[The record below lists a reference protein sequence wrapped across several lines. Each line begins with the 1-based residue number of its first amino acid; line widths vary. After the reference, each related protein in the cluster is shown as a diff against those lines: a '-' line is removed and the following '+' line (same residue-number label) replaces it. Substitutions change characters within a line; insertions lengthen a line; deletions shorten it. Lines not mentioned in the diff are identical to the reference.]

1 MNIIFYPYWAAKT
14 LLSFIHVLY
23 IMVITLL
30 VYGQTGSVL
39 YAVLFPFIQMTA
51 RIVAALTSPWLV
63 GRFAVAKLLIGIPV
77 AKTLMFTGIA
87 ISLPYLALHIPFLLA
102 VITVLS
108 FLEGWESLVL
118 DNITPRLAVQDE
130 ELAKTK
136 RLLSFSSQTA
146 TIVGYAIA
154 GLLVSQWE
162 ALQTFWAAAA
172 MSWASLTLMVAIGLL
187 LDDTTEMG
195 GLRHLE
201 HPNRNVLREG
211 LLLTA
216 AFGVSAILFGWVVDE
231 SGIWLVYLIGG
242 AVLILS
248 SMFSSGI
255 IQARQPAQSEHR
267 HF

>member
-30 VYGQTGSVL
+30 VYEQTGSVL
-39 YAVLFPFIQMTA
+39 YAALFPFIQMMA
-51 RIVAALTSPWLV
+51 RIAAALSSSWLV
-63 GRFAVAKLLIGIPV
+63 ERFSVAKLLIGIPA
-77 AKTLMFTGIA
+77 AKTLILTGIA
-87 ISLPYLALHIPFLLA
+87 ISLTYLTLHIPVLLA

-118 DNITPRLAVQDE
+118 DTITPRLAVQDE
-130 ELAKTK
+130 ELVKTK

-154 GLLVSQWE
+154 GLVVSHWG
-162 ALQTFWAAAA
+162 ASTTFWAASA
-172 MSWASLTLMVAIGLL
+172 MLWASLTLMIAISLL
-187 LDDTTEMG
+187 LDDTAKKDD
-195 GLRHLE
+195 LRHLE
-201 HPNRNVLREG
+201 RPNRNVLREG
-211 LLLTA
+211 LLLTG
-216 AFGVSAILFGWVVDE
+216 AFGVSALLFGWVADE

-248 SMFSSGI
+248 SMFSSGF
-255 IQARQPAQSEHR
+255 IQAHRQRSSIRA
-267 HF
+267 